1 VANGGTLDGVSLLSP
16 STVDL
21 IFREQSNGVDLVLG
35 LPLRFGI
42 GYGLTDPETFAF
54 LPSGR
59 VCHWGG
65 WGGSVII
72 VDVER
77 HLTIA
82 YVMNKMAGGLV
93 GDLRGFS
100 LVTAA
105 YEALGL

>member
-1 VANGGTLDGVSLLSP
+1 
-16 STVDL
+16 
-21 IFREQSNGVDLVLG
+21 
-35 LPLRFGI
+35 
-42 GYGLTDPETFAF
+42 
-54 LPSGR
+54 
-59 VCHWGG
+59 
-65 WGGSVII
+65 
-72 VDVER
+72 VER